1 MTEKYKLN
9 AYPSLFKSFKSI
21 ENIDRLDVYITQK
34 IHGTN
39 AQILIEED
47 LTLKDSHCE
56 SLNYDPTPY
65 GIFSNATYINLDST
79 KKITGIGSRSRWLEY
94 DDDNYGFC
102 NFVLENEN
110 EFLKLPAG
118 RYYGEWCVKGIN
130 SGEGLS
136 DRKFVLF
143 NPYLKLESLPPQT
156 VLVPLLFEG
165 KIRAADLNDVI
176 NDTFSSLK
184 QNGSSLCPGFMEP
197 EGIVIS
203 IDNKLYKK
211 VFKHENKPIERIKT
225 IKTDYDYLCQPMRLE
240 KLLSRD
246 QRYTYIENIVKT
258 VKAYFEDLVKENEI
272 SGTEE
277 EIQNIIKAA
286 SRQVFN
292 FIKSLIG

>member
-1 MTEKYKLN
+1 MTKKYKL
-9 AYPSLFKSFKSI
+9 YTDQISFKSFKSI

-39 AQILIEED
+39 AQILIEKIF
-47 LTLKDSHCE
+47 KDNIMSTE
-56 SLNYDPTPY
+56 F
-65 GIFSNATYINLDST
+65 FSN
-79 KKITGIGSRSRWLEY
+79 KITGVGSRSRWLEY

-102 NFVLENEN
+102 NFVLENED

-118 RYYGEWCVKGIN
+118 RYYGEWCGKGIN
-130 SGEGLS
+130 SGEGLP

-143 NPYLKLESLPPQT
+143 NPYLKLDELPPQT

-165 KIRAADLNDVI
+165 KIKAADLNDVI
-176 NDTFSSLK
+176 NDTFLSLK

-225 IKTDYDYLCQPMRLE
+225 IKTDYNYLCQPMRLE

-246 QRYTYIENIVKT
+246 QKFTYIENIVDT
-258 VKAYFEDLVKENEI
+258 VKAYFEDLVKEKEI
-272 SGTEE
+272 IGTEE
-277 EIQNIIKAA
+277 EIQKIIKLA
-286 SRQVFN
+286 SRQVFS
-292 FIKSLIG
+292 FVKDSIIIHIAIAAIK